1 MVTSPYRVSLLALT
15 PMPSPPTSEWM
26 TRASAFSRR
35 CRALSTFVI
44 AFGLV
49 SVAAPAS
56 AQLSAPLTASERARL
71 EAGET
76 VSRPESQRRGSM
88 QLIGGASFQVIDLPR
103 DAIWRALS
111 DTHAYRHMLP
121 QVQSSEQVAQVATT
135 RTIRMRHHRGVI
147 DVAYC
152 LDLTFQ
158 ERDGLVLFQLDES
171 RPHDIRAGWGY
182 IRVHPWSEA
191 RTLVSFGVLVDVGE
205 GLLAGLMSP
214 TFQEWLLKIPLTM
227 KWYVE
232 GSGRS
237 RYASAPVAD
246 HQPS

>member
-1 MVTSPYRVSLLALT
+1 
-15 PMPSPPTSEWM
+15 MPHGC
-26 TRASAFSRR
+26 AFSRLSR
-35 CRALSTFVI
+35 VLSVVIIALGL
-44 AFGLV
+44 FGA
-49 SVAAPAS
+49 SAPAS

-76 VSRPESQRRGSM
+76 VSRPQHQRRGDM

-111 DTHAYRHMLP
+111 DPRAYRHMLP

-135 RTIRMRHHRGVI
+135 RTIRLHHHRGVI
-147 DVAYC
+147 DVNYC
-152 LDLTFQ
+152 LQMTFQ
-158 ERDGLVLFQLDES
+158 ERDGLVLFQLDDS

-182 IRVHPWSEA
+182 IRVHPWSEG

-205 GLLAGLMSP
+205 GLLAGLVRP

-237 RYASAPVAD
+237 RYARALGAD